1 MPLGQPGAFPF
12 LTTSLPLAPEERQL
26 GASPASQL
34 VCPVFYRPPAC
45 GLGFFMSG
53 FSPWLM
59 LPCFNRIPEPGL
71 EGLSILLGGKEVRAG
86 QPERTTGSLSP
97 PLGMAP
103 TAGRQGERRTAFA
116 GATRC
121 FTLAISLELAS
132 FMQPVI
138 NRDRQSCCRCR
149 CLFEENWRYIG
160 GGILWWQKGTY
171 CCFPL
176 LIFVDIRTATAD

>member
-103 TAGRQGERRTAFA
+103 TAGRQA
-116 GATRC
+116 GR
-121 FTLAISLELAS
+121 EENS
-132 FMQPVI
+132 F
-138 NRDRQSCCRCR
+138 CRCHKV
-149 CLFEENWRYIG
+149 LHSSHFS
-160 GGILWWQKGTY
+160 GTGNIHAASY
-171 CCFPL
+171 
-176 LIFVDIRTATAD
+176 